1 MARFKGSSR
10 FRVLAIALIVALML
24 GFAANLP
31 ARVQAQLQ
39 PDSLSS
45 KLPNQ
50 WEFTAPR
57 GPGNPI
63 PLNRQGG
70 ATRGGCSQ
78 ASDLNP
84 SLTNSDS
91 LIALVP
97 ESVGTTAAE
106 YPTIYWYMPKTSAST
121 VEFALRDENQQTVY
135 STKFALAKS
144 DKGMVL
150 DTPRIMSLTLPAF
163 SNLSPLKIGQE
174 YQWSLAL
181 ICNPLNFSE
190 NPFVEGRIKRVEA
203 DPNLERR
210 ISQATPQERV
220 ALYAEARLWY
230 ETVATLVELQRD
242 RPNSQE
248 LKDAINKLLTS
259 VELNTIATQPNS

>member
-1 MARFKGSSR
+1 MARFKRSSR
-10 FRVLAIALIVALML
+10 FRVLAIALTVALML
-24 GFAANLP
+24 GLVANLP

-70 ATRGGCSQ
+70 ATRTNDCIEIGH
-78 ASDLNP
+78 
-84 SLTNSDS
+84 SLM
-91 LIALVP
+91 ALVP

-174 YQWSLAL
+174 YQWSLVL
-181 ICNPLNFSE
+181 TCNPLDFVK
-190 NPFVEGRIKRVEA
+190 PFVEGRIKRVEA

>member
-10 FRVLAIALIVALML
+10 FRVLAIALTVALML
-24 GFAANLP
+24 GFAVNIP

-50 WEFTAPR
+50 WEFSAPR
-57 GPGNPI
+57 GPGAPI
-63 PLNRQGG
+63 PDNRQGG
-70 ATRGGCSQ
+70 ATRGGCFQ
-78 ASDLNP
+78 A
-84 SLTNSDS
+84 SDS

-97 ESVGTTAAE
+97 ASVGTTAAE
-106 YPTIYWYMPKTSAST
+106 YPTIYWYMPKTSASA
-121 VEFALRDENQQTVY
+121 VEFILRDENQQTVY

-174 YQWSLAL
+174 YQWLL
-181 ICNPLNFSE
+181 VLTCNPLNFSE

-203 DPNLERR
+203 DQNLERR

-220 ALYAEARLWY
+220 ALYAETRLWY

-242 RPNSQE
+242 RPNSKE
-248 LKDAINKLLTS
+248 LKDAMDKLLTS
-259 VELNTIATQPNS
+259 VGLNTIATQPNI

>member
-1 MARFKGSSR
+1 MARFKRSSR
-10 FRVLAIALIVALML
+10 FRVLAIALTVALML

-70 ATRGGCSQ
+70 ATRTNDCIEIGH
-78 ASDLNP
+78 
-84 SLTNSDS
+84 SLM
-91 LIALVP
+91 ALVP

-174 YQWSLAL
+174 YQWSLVL
-181 ICNPLNFSE
+181 TCNPLDFVK
-190 NPFVEGRIKRVEA
+190 PFVEGRIKRVEA